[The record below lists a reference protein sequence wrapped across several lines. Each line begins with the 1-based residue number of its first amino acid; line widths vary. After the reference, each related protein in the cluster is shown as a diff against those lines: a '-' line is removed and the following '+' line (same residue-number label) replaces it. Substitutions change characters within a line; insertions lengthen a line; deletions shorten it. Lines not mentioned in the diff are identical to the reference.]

1 MSQTTLTMKS
11 RINEFLNQLKVFQ
24 VRNPTNLSSERVIS
38 VDALR
43 GFDMFWIMGGDMM
56 FQGLDSVFHNKI
68 TAFLKLQTDHVE
80 WLGFHFY
87 DIIMPLFLFLVGV
100 SLVFS
105 TRKRISQGATDKSI
119 WMHTIKR
126 VIILWILGMAVQ
138 GNLLT
143 YDINQIR
150 LYSNTLQAIASGYLV
165 ATIFVLYLPVLYQLF
180 ATLGLLVAYWA
191 ILVLIPVG
199 GNPLGSFTMESNA
212 ALSFDHWVLGR
223 FHDGLQYTWILT
235 SLGFT
240 ATVMLGVFCGYM
252 LQSNADQMKKFR
264 NFILLGAS
272 LIILALIWDQWHP
285 IIKKVWTGSFTL
297 FAGGI
302 SILMLAFFYLIID
315 IWKNQK
321 GTKWLIIL
329 GSNAIFGYVAWHLLE
344 SGFVTIAAVFL
355 DGLKPVINDW
365 YQTLSYLGGF
375 MVIFLLMRYMYYNKT
390 FIKI

>member
-1 MSQTTLTMKS
+1 MGKTFRELLDS
-11 RINEFLNQLKVFQ
+11 LKIFQ
-24 VRNPTNLSSERVIS
+24 VRNSSALNGERVLS

-56 FQGLDSVFHNKI
+56 VQGLDRVYHNKL
-68 TAFLKLQTDHVE
+68 TAFLALQTDHVE

-87 DIIMPLFLFLVGV
+87 DIIMPLFLFLAGV

-105 TRKRISQGATDKSI
+105 SRKRLASGDSDQAI
-119 WMHTIKR
+119 WRHTIKR
-126 VIILWILGMAVQ
+126 ILILWILGMAVQ

-143 YDINQIR
+143 YDINRISF
-150 LYSNTLQAIASGYLV
+150 YSNTLQAIASGYLV
-165 ATIFVLYLPVLYQLF
+165 ATILVLYLPVAGQIA
-180 ATLGLLVAYWA
+180 ATLLLLLSYWG

-199 GNPLGSFTMESNA
+199 GNPVGTFTMSNNA

-235 SLGFT
+235 SLGFA
-240 ATVMLGVFCGYM
+240 ATTMLGVFCGYL
-252 LQSNADQMKKFR
+252 LQSKLDRVKKFR
-264 NFILLGAS
+264 RLVILGAG
-272 LIILALIWDQWHP
+272 LVVLALIWDHWHP

-302 SILMLAFFYLIID
+302 SILMLAFFYLVID
-315 IWKNQK
+315 ILNVRR

-329 GSNAIFGYVAWHLLE
+329 GSNAIFGYVAWHLME
-344 SGFVTIAAVFL
+344 PGFLIMAGVFL
-355 DGLKPVINDW
+355 DGLKPFLEEW
-365 YQTLSYLGGF
+365 YFSISYLGGF
-375 MVIFLLMRYMYYNKT
+375 MVIFFLMRYMHQNKT

>member
-1 MSQTTLTMKS
+1 M
-11 RINEFLNQLKVFQ
+11 NEFLNQLKIFQ
-24 VRNPTNLSSERVIS
+24 VRNPTNLSNERVIS

-56 FQGLDSVFHNKI
+56 FQGLDNVFHNKI

-87 DIIMPLFLFLVGV
+87 DIIMPLFLFLVGI

-105 TRKRISQGATDKSI
+105 TRKRISKGASDKSL
-119 WMHTIKR
+119 WMHTFKR

-165 ATIFVLYLPVLYQLF
+165 ATILVLYLPVLYQLF
-180 ATLGLLVAYWA
+180 ATLGLLLSYWA

-199 GNPLGSFTMESNA
+199 GNALGTFTMSSNA
-212 ALSFDHWVLGR
+212 ALSFDHLVLGS

-235 SLGFT
+235 SLGFS
-240 ATVMLGVFCGYM
+240 ATVMLGVLCGYM
-252 LQSNADQMKKFR
+252 LQSNEDQMKKVR
-264 NFILLGAS
+264 NFVLLGAG
-272 LIILALIWDQWHP
+272 LIVIALIWNQWHP

-315 IWKNQK
+315 IWKIHI

-344 SGFVTIAAVFL
+344 GGFVTIAAVFL
-355 DGLKPVINDW
+355 DGLKPAINDW
-365 YQTLSYLGGF
+365 YQTLSYFGGF
-375 MVIFLLMRYMYYNKT
+375 MVIFLLMRYMFNNKT

>member
-1 MSQTTLTMKS
+1 MSQTTLTKES
-11 RINEFLNQLKVFQ
+11 RINDFLNQLKVFQ

-43 GFDMFWIMGGDMM
+43 GFDMFWIMGGDML
-56 FQGLDSVFHNKI
+56 FQGLDNVFHNKI
-68 TAFLKLQTDHVE
+68 TAFLKIQTDHVE

-87 DIIMPLFLFLVGV
+87 DIIMPLFLFLVGI

-105 TRKRISQGATDKSI
+105 TRKRISKGASDKSL

-126 VIILWILGMAVQ
+126 IFILWILGMAVQ

-150 LYSNTLQAIASGYLV
+150 LYSNTLQAIAVGYLV
-165 ATIFVLYLPVLYQLF
+165 STIFVLYLPVLYQLF
-180 ATLGLLVAYWA
+180 ATLGLLLSYWA

-199 GNPLGSFTMESNA
+199 GNALGTFTMSSNA
-212 ALSFDHWVLGR
+212 ALSFDHWVLGS

-235 SLGFT
+235 SLGFS
-240 ATVMLGVFCGYM
+240 ATVMLGVFCGYL
-252 LQSNADQMKKFR
+252 LQSNEDQTKKLR
-264 NFILLGAS
+264 NFVLLGAG
-272 LIILALIWDQWHP
+272 LIVIALIWDQWHP

-315 IWKNQK
+315 ILKIQV

-344 SGFVTIAAVFL
+344 PGFVTIAAVFI
-355 DGLKPVINDW
+355 DGLKPAINDW
-365 YQTLSYLGGF
+365 YQTLSYFGGF

-390 FIKI
+390 FIKV

>member
-1 MSQTTLTMKS
+1 MRTTIKEYLAS
-11 RINEFLNQLKVFQ
+11 LKIFQ
-24 VRNPTNLSSERVIS
+24 VRNPSSLNGERVLS

-56 FQGLDSVFHNKI
+56 FQGLDKVYHNKV
-68 TAFLKLQTDHVE
+68 TAFLALQTDHVE

-87 DIIMPLFLFLVGV
+87 DIIMPLFLFLVGI

-105 TRKRISQGATDKSI
+105 TRKRLARGDSDQSI
-119 WMHTIKR
+119 WKHTVKR
-126 VIILWILGMAVQ
+126 VLILWVLGMAVQ

-143 YDINQIR
+143 YDINQIS

-165 ATIFVLYLPVLYQLF
+165 ATILVLYLPVVWQM
-180 ATLGLLVAYWA
+180 AVTLLLLLSYWG
-191 ILVLIPVG
+191 ILVLIPAG
-199 GNPLGSFTMESNA
+199 GNPVGTFTMSSNA
-212 ALSFDHWVLGR
+212 ALSFDHWILGP

-235 SLGFT
+235 SLGFS
-240 ATVMLGVFCGYM
+240 ATTMLGVFCGYL
-252 LQSNADQMKKFR
+252 LQSNLDQAKKFHR
-264 NFILLGAS
+264 LLIFGIG
-272 LIILALIWDQWHP
+272 LIVLALIWDHWHP

-302 SILMLAFFYLIID
+302 SILMLAFFYLVID
-315 IWKNQK
+315 IWKVRR

-344 SGFVTIAAVFL
+344 PGFIRMAGVFL
-355 DGLKPVINDW
+355 EGLKPSLHEW
-365 YQTLSYLGGF
+365 YFSLSYLGGF
-375 MVIFLLMRYMYYNKT
+375 MVLFLLMRYMYQNKT